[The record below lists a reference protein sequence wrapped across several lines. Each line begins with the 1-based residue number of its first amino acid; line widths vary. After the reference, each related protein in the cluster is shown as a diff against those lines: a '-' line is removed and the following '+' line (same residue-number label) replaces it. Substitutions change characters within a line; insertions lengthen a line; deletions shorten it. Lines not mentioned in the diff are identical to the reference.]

1 MLLPPDYEA
10 RRACRRM
17 AAISRLARSPLLRA
31 ASALVLVA
39 LILARPAR
47 VDASFTALLTQ
58 TVQYVNILI
67 DEWEKH
73 SRILEDHLDRVTGV
87 MQPFSDLH
95 AGVRELTNTSRLR
108 GVLNLARGYR
118 AALTDPDCY
127 RSYPVPPDCGLLYDF
142 EPPELRST
150 YYNGRYTI
158 VNGRYTAQQL
168 EDAVYDP
175 DYFDL
180 GTRLYSFVNP
190 SLAAEILRTR
200 IRIEGNINRT
210 RWNLR
215 RGRALTHRA
224 RYLSSDFLYMGERGA
239 DDCPVDPITDADGN
253 MASGDVTFM
262 DQIAAADCL
271 SARANVHTPLAEGA
285 HLSQAEAATI
295 QTGAMLGQADLAA
308 VQLEADTEADRRR
321 LLAAER
327 AEARRREQLRRRE
340 TRLGCLQADDP
351 TLLYAESGGGCGVR
365 ADVAARA
372 AAQAAVSDESVL
384 R

>member
-1 MLLPPDYEA
+1 
-10 RRACRRM
+10 M
-17 AAISRLARSPLLRA
+17 AAISRLARSPVLRG

-39 LILARPAR
+39 LIAARPAR

-127 RSYPVPPDCGLLYDF
+127 RSYPVAARLRAALRLRAPGAALDLLQRPLHHRERPLYGAAARGRGVRPGLLRPGHAALQLRQPVSGRGDSPHPHSDRGQHQPHPLEPPPGPGPDPPCALSQLRLPVHGRARHGRLPRRPHHRCRRQHGQRRRDLHGSDCG
-142 EPPELRST
+142 R
-150 YYNGRYTI
+150 
-158 VNGRYTAQQL
+158 
-168 EDAVYDP
+168 
-175 DYFDL
+175 
-180 GTRLYSFVNP
+180 RLPVGSRQRAH
-190 SLAAEILRTR
+190 SA
-200 IRIEGNINRT
+200 
-210 RWNLR
+210 R
-215 RGRALTHRA
+215 RGRSSVPGRGGHDSDRRDARA
-224 RYLSSDFLYMGERGA
+224 GRPGPLSSSRPTRRPTAGGCSPPSAPRRGA
-239 DDCPVDPITDADGN
+239 
-253 MASGDVTFM
+253 ASSSGVVRPDSVVCRRTTRR
-262 DQIAAADCL
+262 CCTP
-271 SARANVHTPLAEGA
+271 RA
-285 HLSQAEAATI
+285 
-295 QTGAMLGQADLAA
+295 
-308 VQLEADTEADRRR
+308 
-321 LLAAER
+321 
-327 AEARRREQLRRRE
+327 
-340 TRLGCLQADDP
+340 
-351 TLLYAESGGGCGVR
+351 GGGCGVR